1 MQITIHRGLN
11 QIGGN
16 VVEIA
21 TANTKILFD
30 AGLELESIEEQECE
44 TTESPELDFNRL
56 LSECDYSAVFVS
68 HYHADHVGLL
78 KDAGKLPPVYMGKMA
93 YKLFKATEEYKK
105 QNVNFTPSGY
115 LQNKVPV
122 VIGDITV
129 TPVLADHSAF
139 DAYSFIIDADGKT
152 VVYSGDFRGSGRKSY
167 NRYLQSL
174 PQNVDVVICEG
185 TNAGKDAVNVREDKL
200 ESEIFN
206 AMAEAKQVF
215 VMMSALN
222 IDRIVTVF
230 KAAKRAKRIMLQ
242 DVYMSLVT
250 DICGKSIP
258 NPRTF
263 NDVYAFT
270 PKGMDNGRY
279 QKYFAKYGDK
289 KIGEKRIAREN
300 FVMCVRSS
308 FKSYLQ
314 KLNSIKPLAG
324 SVLIYSMWDGY
335 KEQQSTQDFLNFAEN
350 LGIKIVD
357 IHTSGH
363 ADRNDLQ
370 KFLAKLNPQHIIP
383 IHTVNADW
391 FIENYGDEKIV
402 TDKIFNV

>member
-16 VVEIA
+16 VIEIA
-21 TANTKILFD
+21 TAKTKILFD
-30 AGLELESIEEQECE
+30 AGLELESIEETECE
-44 TTESPELDFNRL
+44 RTELDFNKL
-56 LSECDYSAVFVS
+56 LDERNFAAVFIS

-78 KDAGKLPPVYMGKMA
+78 KGAAKLPPVYMGKMA

-122 VIGDITV
+122 VFGDITV

-139 DAYSFIIDADGKT
+139 DAYSFIIEADGKI

-174 PQNVDVVICEG
+174 PQNVDAVICEG
-185 TNAGKDAVNVREDKL
+185 TNAGKNAVNVKEDKL
-200 ESEIFN
+200 EAEMFN
-206 AMAEAKQVF
+206 AMTEAKQVF

-263 NDVYAFT
+263 NDVYAFI
-270 PKGMDNGRY
+270 PKGMDNEQY
-279 QKYFAKYGDK
+279 QKYLAKYGAK
-289 KIGEKRIAREN
+289 KFGEKRSAREK

-308 FKSYLQ
+308 FKSCLQ
-314 KLNSIKPLAG
+314 KLNDIKPLAG
-324 SVLIYSMWDGY
+324 SILIYSMWNGY
-335 KEQQSTQDFLNFAEN
+335 KQQQSTQEFLDFAES
-350 LGIKIVD
+350 LGIKVID

-370 KFLAKLNPQHIIP
+370 KFLTRLNPRYIIP
-383 IHTVNADW
+383 IHTVNTEW
-391 FIENYGDEKIV
+391 FIESYGEEKVV

>member
-21 TANTKILFD
+21 TAKTKILFD

-139 DAYSFIIDADGKT
+139 DAYSFIIEADGKT

-174 PQNVDVVICEG
+174 PQNVDAVICEG
-185 TNAGKDAVNVREDKL
+185 TNAGKDAVNVRENKL
-200 ESEIFN
+200 EAEMFN

-230 KAAKRAKRIMLQ
+230 KVAKRAKRIMLQ
-242 DVYMSLVT
+242 DVYISLVT
-250 DICGKSIP
+250 DICGQSIP

-263 NDVYAFT
+263 KDVYAFT
-270 PKGMDNGRY
+270 SKGMDNEQY
-279 QKYFAKYGDK
+279 QKYFAKYGAK
-289 KIGEKRIAREN
+289 KISERKIAREN

-383 IHTVNADW
+383 IHTVNTDW
-391 FIENYGDEKIV
+391 FIENYGDKKIV

>member
-21 TANTKILFD
+21 TAKTKILLD
-30 AGLELESIEEQECE
+30 AGLELESMEETECE
-44 TTESPELDFNRL
+44 RTESPELDFNRL

-78 KDAGKLPPVYMGKMA
+78 KGAVKLPPVYMGKMA

-139 DAYSFIIDADGKT
+139 DAYSFIIEADGKT

-174 PQNVDVVICEG
+174 PQNVDAVICEG

-200 ESEIFN
+200 ESEMFN

-230 KAAKRAKRIMLQ
+230 KVAKRAKRIMLQ

-250 DICGKSIP
+250 DICGKNIP

-263 NDVYAFT
+263 KDVYAFT
-270 PKGMDNGRY
+270 SKGMDNGQY

-314 KLNSIKPLAG
+314 ALNNIKPMTG

-335 KEQQSTQDFLNFAEN
+335 KQQQSTQEFLDLAES
-350 LGIKIVD
+350 LGIKVID

-370 KFLAKLNPQHIIP
+370 KFLARLNPQHIIP
-383 IHTVNADW
+383 IHTVDTDW
-391 FIENYGDEKIV
+391 FIESYSEDKIVVEKIFDV
-402 TDKIFNV
+402 

>member
-1 MQITIHRGLN
+1 MQITVHRGLK

-21 TANTKILFD
+21 TAQTKILLD
-30 AGLELESIEEQECE
+30 AGLELESMEETECE
-44 TTESPELDFNRL
+44 RTALDFNKL
-56 LSECDYSAVFVS
+56 LAERNYAAVFIS

-78 KDAGKLPPVYMGKMA
+78 KGAVKLPPVYMGKMA

-139 DAYSFIIDADGKT
+139 DAYSFIIEADDKT

-185 TNAGKDAVNVREDKL
+185 TNAGKDDVNVREDKL
-200 ESEIFN
+200 EAEMFN
-206 AMAEAKQVF
+206 AMTEAKQVF
-215 VMMSALN
+215 VLMSALN

-250 DICGKSIP
+250 DICGQSIP

-263 NDVYAFT
+263 KDVYTFT
-270 PKGMDNGRY
+270 SKGMDNGQY
-279 QKYFAKYGDK
+279 QKYFAKYGAK

>member
-21 TANTKILFD
+21 TAKTKILFD

-139 DAYSFIIDADGKT
+139 DAYSFIIEADGKT

-174 PQNVDVVICEG
+174 PQNVDAVICEG
-185 TNAGKDAVNVREDKL
+185 TNAGKDAVNVRENKL
-200 ESEIFN
+200 EAEMFN

-242 DVYMSLVT
+242 DVYISLVT
-250 DICGKSIP
+250 DICGQSIP

-263 NDVYAFT
+263 KDVYTFT
-270 PKGMDNGRY
+270 SKGMDNEQY
-279 QKYFAKYGDK
+279 QKYFAKYGAK
-289 KIGEKRIAREN
+289 KISERKIAREN

-383 IHTVNADW
+383 IHTVNTDW
-391 FIENYGDEKIV
+391 FIENYGDKKIV

>member
-21 TANTKILFD
+21 TAKTKILLD
-30 AGLELESIEEQECE
+30 AGLELESMEETECE
-44 TTESPELDFNRL
+44 RTESPELDFNRL

-78 KDAGKLPPVYMGKMA
+78 KGAVKLPPVYMGKMA

-139 DAYSFIIDADGKT
+139 DAYSFIIEADGKT

-174 PQNVDVVICEG
+174 PQNVDAVICEG
-185 TNAGKDAVNVREDKL
+185 TNAGKNAVNVREDKL
-200 ESEIFN
+200 EAEMFN
-206 AMAEAKQVF
+206 AMTEAKQVF
-215 VMMSALN
+215 VLMSALN

-230 KAAKRAKRIMLQ
+230 KAAKKARRIMLQ

-270 PKGMDNGRY
+270 SKRIDDERH
-279 QKYFAKYGDK
+279 QKYFSAKDIK
-289 KIGEKRIAREN
+289 KMRIEKIPGKN

-308 FKSYLQ
+308 FKCCLQ
-314 KLNSIKPLAG
+314 KLNDIKPLAG
-324 SVLIYSMWDGY
+324 SVLIYSMWNGY
-335 KEQQSTQDFLNFAEN
+335 KQQQSTQEFIEFVESLR
-350 LGIKIVD
+350 IKVID

-370 KFLAKLNPQHIIP
+370 KFLTRLNPRYIIP
-383 IHTVNADW
+383 IHTVNTEW
-391 FIENYGDEKIV
+391 FIESYGEEKVV

>member
-1 MQITIHRGLN
+1 MQITVHRGLN

-21 TANTKILFD
+21 TAKTKILLD
-30 AGLELESIEEQECE
+30 VGLELESMEETECE
-44 TTESPELDFNRL
+44 RTESPELDFNRL

-78 KDAGKLPPVYMGKMA
+78 KYAGKLPPVYMGKMA

-105 QNVNFTPSGY
+105 QNVNFTPSVY

-139 DAYSFIIDADGKT
+139 DAYSFIIEADGKT

-174 PQNVDVVICEG
+174 PQNVDAVICEG

-200 ESEIFN
+200 ETEMFN

-230 KAAKRAKRIMLQ
+230 KVAKRAKRIMLQ

-258 NPRTF
+258 NTRTF

-270 PKGMDNGRY
+270 SKGMDNGQY

-308 FKSYLQ
+308 FKFGN
-314 KLNSIKPLAG
+314 KNC
-324 SVLIYSMWDGY
+324 
-335 KEQQSTQDFLNFAEN
+335 
-350 LGIKIVD
+350 
-357 IHTSGH
+357 
-363 ADRNDLQ
+363 
-370 KFLAKLNPQHIIP
+370 
-383 IHTVNADW
+383 
-391 FIENYGDEKIV
+391 
-402 TDKIFNV
+402 

>member
-1 MQITIHRGLN
+1 
-11 QIGGN
+11 
-16 VVEIA
+16 
-21 TANTKILFD
+21 
-30 AGLELESIEEQECE
+30 
-44 TTESPELDFNRL
+44 
-56 LSECDYSAVFVS
+56 
-68 HYHADHVGLL
+68 
-78 KDAGKLPPVYMGKMA
+78 MGKMA

-139 DAYSFIIDADGKT
+139 DAYSFIIEADGKT

-174 PQNVDVVICEG
+174 PQNVDAVICEG

-200 ESEIFN
+200 ESEMFN

-230 KAAKRAKRIMLQ
+230 KVAKRAKRIMLQ

-250 DICGKSIP
+250 DICGKNIP

-263 NDVYAFT
+263 KDVYAFT
-270 PKGMDNGRY
+270 SKGMDNGQY

-314 KLNSIKPLAG
+314 ALNNIKPMTG

-335 KEQQSTQDFLNFAEN
+335 KQQQSTQEFLDLAES
-350 LGIKIVD
+350 LGIKVID

-370 KFLAKLNPQHIIP
+370 KFLARLNPQHIIP
-383 IHTVNADW
+383 IHTVDTDW
-391 FIENYGDEKIV
+391 FIESYSEDKIVVEKIFDV
-402 TDKIFNV
+402 

>member
-21 TANTKILFD
+21 TAKTKILFD

-105 QNVNFTPSGY
+105 QNVNFTSSGY

-139 DAYSFIIDADGKT
+139 DAYAFIIESDGKT

-174 PQNVDVVICEG
+174 PQNVDAVICEG
-185 TNAGKDAVNVREDKL
+185 TNAGKDEVNVWEDKL
-200 ESEIFN
+200 EKEMFN
-206 AMAEAKQVF
+206 AITEAKQVF
-215 VMMSALN
+215 VLMSALN

-270 PKGMDNGRY
+270 SKRIDDEQH
-279 QKYFAKYGDK
+279 QKYFSAKDIK
-289 KIGEKRIAREN
+289 KMRIEKISGKN

-308 FKSYLQ
+308 FKSCLQ
-314 KLNSIKPLAG
+314 KLNDIKPLAG
-324 SVLIYSMWDGY
+324 SVLIYSMWEGY
-335 KEQQSTQDFLNFAEN
+335 KQQQSTQEFLDFVES
-350 LGIKIVD
+350 LGIKVID

-370 KFLAKLNPQHIIP
+370 KFLARLNPQYIIP
-383 IHTVNADW
+383 IHTVDTDW
-391 FIENYGDEKIV
+391 FIESYGEDKVVAEKIFDV
-402 TDKIFNV
+402 

>member
-1 MQITIHRGLN
+1 MQITIHRVLN

-21 TANTKILFD
+21 TANTKILLD

-139 DAYSFIIDADGKT
+139 DAYSFIIEADGKT

-174 PQNVDVVICEG
+174 PQNVDAVICEG
-185 TNAGKDAVNVREDKL
+185 TNAGKDTVNVRVDKL

-230 KAAKRAKRIMLQ
+230 KVAKRAKRIMLQ

-270 PKGMDNGRY
+270 PKGMDNGQY

-324 SVLIYSMWDGY
+324 SLLIYSMWDGY

-383 IHTVNADW
+383 IHTVNTDW
-391 FIENYGDEKIV
+391 FIENYGDKKIV

>member
-1 MQITIHRGLN
+1 MQITVHRGLN

-21 TANTKILFD
+21 TAKTKILLD
-30 AGLELESIEEQECE
+30 AGLELESMEETECE
-44 TTESPELDFNRL
+44 RTELDFNKL
-56 LSECDYSAVFVS
+56 LAERNYAAVFIS

-78 KDAGKLPPVYMGKMA
+78 KYAGKLPPVYMGKMA

-129 TPVLADHSAF
+129 TPVQADHSAF
-139 DAYSFIIDADGKT
+139 DAYSFIIEADGKT

-174 PQNVDVVICEG
+174 PQNVDAVICEG
-185 TNAGKDAVNVREDKL
+185 TNAGKDAVNVRENKL
-200 ESEIFN
+200 EAEMFN

-250 DICGKSIP
+250 DICGQSIP

-263 NDVYAFT
+263 KDVYAFT
-270 PKGMDNGRY
+270 SKGMDNGQY

-363 ADRNDLQ
+363 ADRNDLH
-370 KFLAKLNPQHIIP
+370 KFLVRLNQQHIIP
-383 IHTVNADW
+383 IHTVNTDW

>member
-1 MQITIHRGLN
+1 MQITIHRGLK

-21 TANTKILFD
+21 TAKTKILFD

-44 TTESPELDFNRL
+44 TTELDFNKL
-56 LSECDYSAVFVS
+56 LAERNYAAVFIS
-68 HYHADHVGLL
+68 HYHADHIGLL
-78 KDAGKLPPVYMGKMA
+78 KGAVKLLPVYMGKMA

-105 QNVNFTPSGY
+105 QNVNFTLSGY

-122 VIGDITV
+122 VIGDITI

-139 DAYSFIIDADGKT
+139 DAYSFIIETEGKM

-174 PQNVDVVICEG
+174 PQNVNAVICEG
-185 TNAGKDAVNVREDKL
+185 TNAGKDTVNVREDKL
-200 ESEIFN
+200 ETEMFN
-206 AMAEAKQVF
+206 AMTDVKQVF
-215 VMMSALN
+215 VLMSALN

-270 PKGMDNGRY
+270 SKGMDNEHY
-279 QKYFAKYGDK
+279 QKYFAKYGNK
-289 KIGEKRIAREN
+289 KIGEERIAREN

-308 FKSYLQ
+308 FKSCLQ
-314 KLNSIKPLAG
+314 KLNDIKPLAG
-324 SVLIYSMWDGY
+324 SILIYSMWNGY
-335 KEQQSTQDFLNFAEN
+335 KQQQSTQEFLDFAES
-350 LGIKIVD
+350 LGIKVID

-370 KFLAKLNPQHIIP
+370 KFLTRLNPRYIIP
-383 IHTVNADW
+383 IHTVNTEW
-391 FIENYGDEKIV
+391 FIESYGEEKVV

>member
-21 TANTKILFD
+21 TAKTKILLD
-30 AGLELESIEEQECE
+30 AGLELESMEETECE
-44 TTESPELDFNRL
+44 RTESPELDFNRL

-78 KDAGKLPPVYMGKMA
+78 KGAVKLPPVYMGKMA

-139 DAYSFIIDADGKT
+139 DAYSFIIEADGKT

-174 PQNVDVVICEG
+174 PQNVDAVICEG

-200 ESEIFN
+200 ESEMFN

-230 KAAKRAKRIMLQ
+230 KVAKRAKRIMLQ

-250 DICGKSIP
+250 DICGKNIP

-263 NDVYAFT
+263 KDVYAFT
-270 PKGMDNGRY
+270 SKGMDNGQY

-314 KLNSIKPLAG
+314 ALNNIKPMTG

-335 KEQQSTQDFLNFAEN
+335 KQQQSTQEFLDLAES
-350 LGIKIVD
+350 LGIKVID

-370 KFLAKLNPQHIIP
+370 KFLARLNPQYIIP
-383 IHTVNADW
+383 IHTVDTDW
-391 FIENYGDEKIV
+391 FIESYGEDKIVVEKIFDV
-402 TDKIFNV
+402 

>member
-21 TANTKILFD
+21 TANTKILLD

-129 TPVLADHSAF
+129 TPALADHSAF
-139 DAYSFIIDADGKT
+139 DAYSFIIEADGKT

-174 PQNVDVVICEG
+174 PQNVDAVICEG
-185 TNAGKDAVNVREDKL
+185 TNAGKDTVNVRVDKL

-230 KAAKRAKRIMLQ
+230 KVAKRAKRIMLQ

-270 PKGMDNGRY
+270 PKGMDNGQY

-324 SVLIYSMWDGY
+324 SLLIYSMWDGY

-383 IHTVNADW
+383 IHTVNTDW
-391 FIENYGDEKIV
+391 FIENYGDKKIV

>member
-21 TANTKILFD
+21 TAKTKILFD

-139 DAYSFIIDADGKT
+139 DAYSFIIEADGKT

-174 PQNVDVVICEG
+174 PQNVDAVICEG
-185 TNAGKDAVNVREDKL
+185 TNAGKDAVNVRENKL
-200 ESEIFN
+200 EAEMFN

-230 KAAKRAKRIMLQ
+230 KVAKRAKRIMLQ
-242 DVYMSLVT
+242 DVYISLVT
-250 DICGKSIP
+250 DICGQSIP

-263 NDVYAFT
+263 KDVYTFT
-270 PKGMDNGRY
+270 SKGMDNEQY
-279 QKYFAKYGDK
+279 QKYFAKYGAK
-289 KIGEKRIAREN
+289 KISERKIAREN

-383 IHTVNADW
+383 IHTVNTDW
-391 FIENYGDEKIV
+391 FIENYGDKKIV

>member
-115 LQNKVPV
+115 LQNKVLV

-139 DAYSFIIDADGKT
+139 DAYSFIIEADGKT

-174 PQNVDVVICEG
+174 PQNVDAVICEG

-200 ESEIFN
+200 ETEMFN
-206 AMAEAKQVF
+206 AMAEDKQVF

-230 KAAKRAKRIMLQ
+230 KVAKRAKRIMLQ

-270 PKGMDNGRY
+270 SKRIDDERH
-279 QKYFAKYGDK
+279 QKYFSAKDIK
-289 KIGEKRIAREN
+289 KMRIEKIPGKN

-308 FKSYLQ
+308 FKCCLQ
-314 KLNSIKPLAG
+314 KLNDIKPLAG
-324 SVLIYSMWDGY
+324 SVLIYSMWNGY
-335 KEQQSTQDFLNFAEN
+335 KQQQSTQEFLDFAES
-350 LGIKIVD
+350 LGIKVID

-363 ADRNDLQ
+363 ADRNDLH
-370 KFLAKLNPQHIIP
+370 KFLARLNPQHIIP
-383 IHTVNADW
+383 IHIVNTEW
-391 FIENYGDEKIV
+391 FIENYGDDKVVIN
-402 TDKIFNV
+402 KIFNV

>member
-21 TANTKILFD
+21 TANTKILLD

-139 DAYSFIIDADGKT
+139 DAYSFIIEADGKT

-174 PQNVDVVICEG
+174 PQNVDAVICEG
-185 TNAGKDAVNVREDKL
+185 TNAGKDTVNVRVDKL

-230 KAAKRAKRIMLQ
+230 KVAKRAKRIMLQ

-270 PKGMDNGRY
+270 PKGMDNGQY

-324 SVLIYSMWDGY
+324 SLLIYSMWDGY

-383 IHTVNADW
+383 IHTVNTDW
-391 FIENYGDEKIV
+391 FIENYGDKKIV